1 VNAIVIG
8 GFLMSTLVPAAAFAA
23 GSEHMAILE
32 YEAPASG
39 TWGPSPGRTPTF
51 AFGRP
56 AEVRHVTRD
65 GYQVRQEM
73 AVDQA
78 MEHARYVSQQIGRPV
93 AVTIPDPAGGP
104 SRIEYVGTHWGDVGK

>member
-1 VNAIVIG
+1 
-8 GFLMSTLVPAAAFAA
+8 
-23 GSEHMAILE
+23 
-32 YEAPASG
+32 
-39 TWGPSPGRTPTF
+39 
-51 AFGRP
+51 
-56 AEVRHVTRD
+56 
-65 GYQVRQEM
+65 M